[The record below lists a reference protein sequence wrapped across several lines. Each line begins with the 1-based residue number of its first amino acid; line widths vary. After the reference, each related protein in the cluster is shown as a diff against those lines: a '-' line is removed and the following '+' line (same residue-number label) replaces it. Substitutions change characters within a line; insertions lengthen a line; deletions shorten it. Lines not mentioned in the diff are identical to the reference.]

1 MEQAEMDLRQA
12 MAEEVF
18 NGTPLPEEM
27 RATPAIEEKPDAE
40 EVVEPKEV
48 AEPKAEPKAE
58 PEDPWA
64 GVPSALR
71 NKLDMIGST
80 LEQFTTR
87 VKTAEGRVG
96 AIQSELA
103 KRAVADTKAAGS
115 DAPTQRQIADAKDD
129 ESWKELKEDFPE
141 WADAFEKRMNAQS
154 DKFSGKFASKDDIGN
169 ALQSTRDE
177 IRQELE
183 TKFNEQLE
191 KRIVAIKHPG
201 YESTL
206 KTPEFWAWFQTQPE
220 HIQVKGNSTMAE
232 DAIEVLDAFKARNTP
247 PPATVKEKREKRL
260 SSSVPV
266 AGVKETP
273 IKSED
278 DMTPDE
284 LRAHI
289 AKQVYGDR
297 K

>member
-27 RATPAIEEKPDAE
+27 KATPAVEEHDAE
-40 EVVEPKEV
+40 EVVKQKEEV
-48 AEPKAEPKAE
+48 TAPKAA

-64 GVPSALR
+64 GVPAALR

-87 VKTAEGRVG
+87 IKTTEGRVG

-103 KRAVADTKAAGS
+103 KRAVADTRAAGS
-115 DAPTQRQIADAKDD
+115 DAPTQKQIADANDD
-129 ESWKELKEDFPE
+129 DSWKELKEDFPE
-141 WADAFEKRMNAQS
+141 WAEAFEKRMNAQS
-154 DKFSGKFASKDDIGN
+154 DKFSGKFASKDDIGT
-169 ALQSTRDE
+169 ALQSTREE

-183 TKFNEQLE
+183 AKFNEQLE

-206 KTPEFWAWFQTQPE
+206 KTPEFWAWFQEQPE
-220 HIQVKGNSTMAE
+220 HIQAKGNSTMAE

-260 SSSVPV
+260 SSSVSV
-266 AGVKETP
+266 TGVKEAP

-278 DMTPDE
+278 DMTPEE

-289 AKQVYGDR
+289 AKQIWR
-297 K
+297 